1 VSGRAKVLV
10 VAGPTGAG
18 KTAAALTL
26 AEAFDAIVVSA
37 DAMQVYRG
45 FDVGTAKATRDE
57 RARVEHRCIDVV
69 GPDEAFDAA
78 DFVRHVDE
86 AVATGR
92 RVMLVG
98 GTSLYLRSAVRG
110 LVDTPAVDPAL
121 RAQLEALPDPHRV
134 LQGVDPALAA
144 RLHPNDRVRVVR
156 GLEVFYAAGVRL
168 SDLQGDHASV
178 PDRLDA
184 RGVWLDHDDLRPR
197 LWARLEQMVAR
208 GYVDE
213 VRSLLAAGVSRE
225 ARPMRSLGYRHLADH
240 VLDGLPLEEAMR
252 RTERDTWSFARKQR
266 NWMRA
271 LGWRRV
277 SGAEGAVAARA
288 LVERWW

>member
-1 VSGRAKVLV
+1 MSARAKVLV

-18 KTAAALTL
+18 KTATALAI

-45 FDVGTAKATRDE
+45 FDVGTAKATREE

-69 GPDEAFDAA
+69 GPEESFDAA
-78 DFVRHVDE
+78 DFVRHVDD
-86 AVATGR
+86 AISTGR

-110 LVDTPAVDPAL
+110 LVDTPAVDAAL
-121 RAQLEALPDPHRV
+121 RARLEALPDPHRA
-134 LQGVDPALAA
+134 LQDVDPALAA

-156 GLEVFYAAGVRL
+156 GLEVFYASGARL
-168 SDLQGDHASV
+168 SDLHGAHASV
-178 PDRLDA
+178 QDRLDA

-197 LWARLEQMVAR
+197 LGARLEQMLTL
-208 GYVDE
+208 GYVEE
-213 VRSLLAAGVSRE
+213 VRGLLAAGVSRE
-225 ARPMRSLGYRHLADH
+225 VRPMRSLGYRHLADH
-240 VLDGLPLEEAMR
+240 VLDGLPLGEALR

-271 LGWRRV
+271 LGWQRV
-277 SGAEGAVAARA
+277 DGADAIGAARA
-288 LVERWW
+288 LVEGWW